1 MLDKLRIEA
10 PKKELVDAYLT
21 EIARTYQVDWPPGSQ
36 AAREAAASSGVGAAA
51 AEDDDDD
58 DDNPSG
64 GQKIKIAEEAEK
76 PAPEPKTDL
85 ASKPK
90 LKESAKGGPGGNV
103 PDADDLSARFAA
115 LLRK

>member
-21 EIARTYQVDWPPGSQ
+21 EIARTYQIDWPPGSQ
-36 AAREAAASSGVGAAA
+36 AAREAAASSAA
-51 AEDDDDD
+51 AEDEDDDD

-64 GQKIKIAEEAEK
+64 GQKIKIAEEVEK